1 MSSLIDAC
9 AEWEEQQRSKRISQS
24 DGDFK
29 ITHINVYDLEESII
43 ASGLPMRT
51 AYDEYV
57 FESQTFGLTFNAD
70 NAHFKRACDLAS
82 NPTGSG
88 HNNFLS
94 GIIVSMNITA
104 TVKWWEQFQRYHFK
118 QIVSSMST
126 MHRLRKMALEGTL
139 QFNSLTNPDIVKD
152 FVRLAKDETVTD
164 EELAYACPMGLMLTA
179 RVTTNYLQLRT
190 QYQQRKH
197 HKLKEWHDYCR
208 FIENLPYAKEFI
220 VGE

>member
-24 DGDFK
+24 GGDFK
-29 ITHINVYDLEESII
+29 VTHIKIYDLEESVI
-43 ASGLPMRT
+43 ASGMPMLT
-51 AYDEYV
+51 NYDEYV
-57 FESQTFGLTFNAD
+57 FESQTLGLTFDVD
-70 NAHFKRACDLAS
+70 NVHFKRACKLAS
-82 NPTGSG
+82 NLLGSG

-94 GIIVSMNITA
+94 GILVSMNITA

-197 HKLKEWHDYCR
+197 HKLKEWHDYCN

-220 VGE
+220 IGE

>member
-9 AEWEEQQRSKRISQS
+9 AEWEEQQRSKRTSQRS
-24 DGDFK
+24 DDFNV
-29 ITHINVYDLEESII
+29 THIKVYDLAESII
-43 ASGLPMRT
+43 ASGLPMLT
-51 AYDEYV
+51 TYDECV
-57 FESQTFGLTFNAD
+57 FESQTLGLTFDGD
-70 NAHFKRACDLAS
+70 NAHFKRACHLAN

-139 QFNSLTNPDIVKD
+139 QFNSLTDHDTIKQ

-190 QYQQRKH
+190 QYQQRNN
-197 HKLKEWHDYCR
+197 HKLQEWHDYCKV
-208 FIENLPYAKEFI
+208 IESLPYAKEFI
-220 VGE
+220 TGD

>member
-9 AEWEEQQRSKRISQS
+9 AEWEENQRSKRISQS
-24 DGDFK
+24 GGDFK
-29 ITHINVYDLEESII
+29 VTHIKIYDLKESVI
-43 ASGLPMRT
+43 ASGLPMLNS
-51 AYDEYV
+51 YDEYV
-57 FESQTFGLTFNAD
+57 FESQTFGFTSDAD
-70 NAHFKRACDLAS
+70 NIHFKRACKLAD
-82 NPTGSG
+82 NPSGSG

-139 QFNSLTNPDIVKD
+139 QFNSLTNPDIVRQ
-152 FVRLAKDETVTD
+152 FMTIAKDKTVTD

-197 HKLKEWHDYCR
+197 HKLKEWHDYCK